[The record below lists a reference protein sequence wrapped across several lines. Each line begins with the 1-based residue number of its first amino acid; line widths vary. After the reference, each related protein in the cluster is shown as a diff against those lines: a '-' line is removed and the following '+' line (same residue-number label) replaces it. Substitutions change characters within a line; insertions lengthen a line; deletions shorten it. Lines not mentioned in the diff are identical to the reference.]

1 MGIFRIDP
9 CRRPLLGLL
18 WGSWEEIPGP
28 IVSEPSMKAPLLLLA
43 AFVGC
48 QASTAPVVTHS
59 VDWLVHHGQ
68 FAEAVRTAAGELEAN
83 PNDVT
88 AQQQHRLA
96 TIAWHLDQARTLT
109 LAGQDDEALGQ
120 VALALELGP
129 DNHVVRSWDLKTR
142 SKLGSEWLDVA
153 QELHS
158 ADDLLGA
165 KDAYVKALGF
175 RPDFAEA
182 EAGLI
187 QVQRQITYRD
197 ELGEDYYDQGVR
209 AVSNWQLD
217 AAHSRFVASV
227 KYRPGDPRPMRRVS
241 EVERDIAA
249 RHTRIAGQLEEAGKH
264 AAARNDFRV
273 ALLLDPTNEIAQQ
286 GMERARVEARAD
298 EFLLNGK
305 MATLRGDF
313 LEARQIL
320 LDGKKISVARPDM
333 FDQAL
338 AEVQEAQV
346 KQAYEKAISL
356 EHDFRYQAAIAK
368 FGQVLAVQD
377 YYEDSRARM
386 ETLKDYVI
394 DAKALYEQVLAAEE
408 DVEALQLLRQIEVFW
423 PEYQDI
429 RKRIQVLEDASAD
442 SDA

>member
-1 MGIFRIDP
+1 
-9 CRRPLLGLL
+9 LGLL

-28 IVSEPSMKAPLLLLA
+28 IVYEPSMKAPLLLLA

-48 QASTAPVVTHS
+48 QASTTPVVTHS
-59 VDWLVHHGQ
+59 VDWLVDHGQ
-68 FAEAVRTAAGELEAN
+68 FVEAVRTAAKEIEAH
-83 PNDVT
+83 PGDVKI
-88 AQQQHRLA
+88 QRQHRLA

-109 LAGQDDEALGQ
+109 LAGQDDEALRQ
-120 VALALELGP
+120 VKLALELEP

-153 QELHS
+153 QALHS
-158 ADDLLGA
+158 ADDLTGA
-165 KDAYVKALGF
+165 HEAYVKALGF
-175 RPDFAEA
+175 RPDLVEA

-187 QVQRQITYRD
+187 QVRRQITYRD

-273 ALLLDPTNEIAQQ
+273 ALLLDPTNETAQQ
-286 GMERARVEARAD
+286 GMQRARVEAQAD
-298 EFLLNGK
+298 EFLLKGK
-305 MATLRGDF
+305 MATLRGEF
-313 LEARQIL
+313 AEARQIL
-320 LDGKKISVARPDM
+320 LEGQKVSVARPNM

-338 AEVQEAQV
+338 AEIQEAQV
-346 KQAYEKAISL
+346 KQAYEKAISF

-368 FGQVLAVQD
+368 FEQVLAVED

-386 ETLKDYVI
+386 ETLKDYVS
-394 DAKALYEQVLAAEE
+394 DAAALYKQVLAAEE
-408 DVEALQLLRQIEVFW
+408 DAEALQLLRQIELFW

>member
-1 MGIFRIDP
+1 M
-9 CRRPLLGLL
+9 GLL

-28 IVSEPSMKAPLLLLA
+28 IVYEPSMKAPLLLLA

-59 VDWLVHHGQ
+59 VDWLVDHGQ
-68 FAEAVRTAAGELEAN
+68 FVEAVRTAAMELEAH
-83 PNDVT
+83 PGDVKI
-88 AQQQHRLA
+88 QRQHHLA

-109 LAGQDDEALGQ
+109 LAGQDDEALRQ
-120 VALALELGP
+120 VELALELGP

-153 QELHS
+153 QALHS
-158 ADDLLGA
+158 ADDLSGA
-165 KDAYVKALGF
+165 HEAYVKALGF
-175 RPDFAEA
+175 RPDFVEA

-187 QVQRQITYRD
+187 QVRRQITYRD

-273 ALLLDPTNEIAQQ
+273 ALLLDPTNETAQQ
-286 GMERARVEARAD
+286 GMDRARVEAEAD
-298 EFLLNGK
+298 EFLLKGK
-305 MATLRGDF
+305 MATLRGEF
-313 LEARQIL
+313 GEARQIL
-320 LDGKKISVARPDM
+320 LEGQRVTVARPDM

-338 AEVQEAQV
+338 AEIQEAQV

-368 FGQVLAVQD
+368 FEQVLAVED

-386 ETLKDYVI
+386 ETLKDYVS
-394 DAKALYEQVLAAEE
+394 DAAALYKQVLAAKE
-408 DVEALQLLRQIEVFW
+408 DAEALQLLRQIELFW